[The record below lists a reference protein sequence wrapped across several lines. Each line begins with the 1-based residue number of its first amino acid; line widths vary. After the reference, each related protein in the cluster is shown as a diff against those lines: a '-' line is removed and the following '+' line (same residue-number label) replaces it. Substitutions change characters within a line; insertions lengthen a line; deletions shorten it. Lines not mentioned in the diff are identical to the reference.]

1 MGISDWSRSETYL
14 VIVLVPLGFLS
25 RLIGDGNP
33 MRRHFGDHNHS
44 SRHTYPLPNLYRP
57 LPNATQLPR
66 LITASNPVGANR
78 LGGRLRPPDHPAG
91 SRRDRHRN
99 LYGNRD
105 NLPTLKASFGPRQ
118 TDGALTYSRTI
129 LTSLLLGAPA
139 RDGSG
144 HWPLGNR

>member
-1 MGISDWSRSETYL
+1 MGIRC
-14 VIVLVPLGFLS
+14 GA
-25 RLIGDGNP
+25 N
-33 MRRHFGDHNHS
+33 FGDHNHS

-66 LITASNPVGANR
+66 LITASNPVGANHR
-78 LGGRLRPPDHPAG
+78 PGRLRPPDHPAG